1 MDFGHTSVK
10 KESACVSFFGIELE
24 FLELVDQT
32 LEEVGA
38 HLGFEDFL
46 NSTPLLGPLLAVI
59 NCLNDALL
67 DTFDF
72 WAGKISLQE
81 LKGFGA
87 LYNILRLVFFQC
99 NLQGFSVIL
108 CNATFVAT
116 LSLVISSLL
125 VVSCGLVLEF
135 SERSQIVFDLLL
147 ALLKCYFC
155 RRAPSF
161 WSFDTLLFLA
171 WFIH

>member
-10 KESACVSFFGIELE
+10 RERLSSFFGVELE
-24 FLELVDQT
+24 LLKLVDQA

-46 NSTPLLGPLLAVI
+46 NFTPLLVPLLTVI
-59 NCLNDALL
+59 NSLNDALL
-67 DTFDF
+67 DTLDF
-72 WAGKISLQE
+72 WAGKIRLQV

-87 LYNILRLVFFQC
+87 LYNILRFVFVQC
-99 NLQGFSVIL
+99 NLQGVLIIL
-108 CNATFVAT
+108 CNATFVST
-116 LSLVISSLL
+116 LSLVIFSLI
-125 VVSCGLVLEF
+125 VASCGLVFEF

-147 ALLKCYFC
+147 TFLKCYFC
-155 RRAPSF
+155 RCSHSF
-161 WSFDTLLFLA
+161 WSFFTLLFLA